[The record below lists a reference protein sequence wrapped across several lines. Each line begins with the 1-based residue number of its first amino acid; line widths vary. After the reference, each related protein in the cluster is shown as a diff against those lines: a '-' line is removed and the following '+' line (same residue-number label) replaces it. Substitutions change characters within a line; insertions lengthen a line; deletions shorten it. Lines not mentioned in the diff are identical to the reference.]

1 MIELENFQ
9 DEIKQSVANA
19 LQEDIGTG
27 DISAALIP
35 TAETCT
41 ATIITREPAILCGI
55 SWATEAFHQVDASL
69 KLKWHFSDGDTLN
82 PNDRL
87 LTVSGSAQSILTAER
102 TALNFLQSLS
112 GTATRCRRYANL
124 VSEFEVKLLD
134 TRKTIPGMR
143 LAQKYAVSTGGC
155 CNHRL
160 GLYDA
165 FLIKENHIKACGSI
179 TDAVDTARKNHPDK
193 AIEVEVESL
202 DQLEEAIA
210 AGCNTV
216 MLDNFPLHDMKI
228 AVKMAQG
235 KVKLEASGGINDNN
249 LLKVAG
255 TGVDFISLGTLTKS
269 LEAIDLSLRIQ

>member
-9 DEIKQSVANA
+9 DKIKQSVANA

-55 SWATEAFHQVDASL
+55 NWATEAFLQVDASL
-69 KLKWHFSDGDTLN
+69 KLEWHFSDGDTLN

-112 GTATRCRRYANL
+112 GTATRCRHYANL

-143 LAQKYAVSTGGC
+143 LAQKHAVSTGGC

-179 TDAVDTARKNHPDK
+179 TNAVDTARRNHPDK
-193 AIEVEVESL
+193 PIEVEVESL
-202 DQLEEAIA
+202 DQLQEAIA
-210 AGCNTV
+210 AACDTV
-216 MLDNFPLHDMKI
+216 MLDNFSLHDMQF

-235 KVKLEASGGINDNN
+235 NVKLEASGGINDNN
-249 LLKVAG
+249 LLEVAG